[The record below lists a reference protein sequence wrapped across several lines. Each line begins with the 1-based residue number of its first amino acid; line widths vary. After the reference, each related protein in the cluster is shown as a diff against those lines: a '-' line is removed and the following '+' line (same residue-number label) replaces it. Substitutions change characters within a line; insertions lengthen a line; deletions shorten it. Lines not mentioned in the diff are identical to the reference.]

1 MAPKHTEVDPTME
14 QLQQEMGKITTML
27 VEQRQGGERVKS
39 LELAMVAVQKK
50 LESFS
55 FLEQMQQRFFEEE
68 EEKRRLMAMV
78 RGKMLQLEQSPA
90 EKGKG
95 GDVVTGDEE
104 KSATGVASTTKEPE
118 ANKAVRGETSE
129 PCSSETTSQDPAN
142 FFFATTDR
150 SIQRRME
157 VLVFDGENA
166 KSWVLRVEQYFEL
179 GELTKEQKLKAVR
192 MCFDGEALM
201 WYRWERVGIL

>member
-1 MAPKHTEVDPTME
+1 
-14 QLQQEMGKITTML
+14 
-27 VEQRQGGERVKS
+27 
-39 LELAMVAVQKK
+39 
-50 LESFS
+50 
-55 FLEQMQQRFFEEE
+55 MQQRFLEEE
-68 EEKRRLMAMV
+68 EEKRRLMAMA

-95 GDVVTGDEE
+95 GDVVMGDEE

-129 PCSSETTSQDPAN
+129 PCGSETTSQDPTN

-166 KSWVLRVEQYFEL
+166 KIWVLRVEQYFEL
-179 GELTKEQKLKAVR
+179 RELTKEQKLKAVR

-201 WYRWERVGIL
+201 WYRWERVGILSPVGNR